1 MLSYIEL
8 VKTIYVPLSEVH
20 DCATD
25 FKIEILKH
33 PDGTFSAQLFRQE
46 HYSLKPSFE
55 AEEIIADEIVC
66 VPDSYSIRDWPEKRY
81 DSAEQCIR
89 QSLEVLE
96 NFFSFK

>member
-33 PDGTFSAQLFRQE
+33 PDGTFSARLFRQE
-46 HYSLKPSFE
+46 YYALKPSFE
-55 AEEIIADEIVC
+55 AEEMIADEIVY
-66 VPDSYSIRDWPEKRY
+66 VPDSHSIRDWPEKRY
-81 DSAEQCIR
+81 ASVEQCI
-89 QSLEVLE
+89 QHSLEALE
-96 NFFSFK
+96 NFFH